1 MEAEEEEEMEETLDP
16 IDESSTAIEVGPG
29 ADEAAV
35 VGELDA
41 EHPEKTS
48 KGEPLATTGH
58 DAIHDHDSDFE
69 GRSPAREGE

>member
-1 MEAEEEEEMEETLDP
+1 MEEALDP
-16 IDESSTAIEVGPG
+16 IDESSTAIEAGPVS
-29 ADEAAV
+29 DEAAV

-41 EHPEKTS
+41 EQPEKTLEG
-48 KGEPLATTGH
+48 KPLATTGH